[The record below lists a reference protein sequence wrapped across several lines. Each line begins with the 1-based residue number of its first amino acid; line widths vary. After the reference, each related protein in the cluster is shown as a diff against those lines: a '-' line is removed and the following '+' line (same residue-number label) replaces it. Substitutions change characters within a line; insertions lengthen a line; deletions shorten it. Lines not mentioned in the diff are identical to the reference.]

1 MAEKKKKSLSAFEK
15 AFAAARKKAG
25 GPDGIFTFK
34 VGGKDKKFTTAY
46 DGEKISKKAKEEY
59 EEMIKGIT
67 PIQKIETS
75 EGGVGS
81 KFCSNDTCEI

>member
-46 DGEKISKKAKEEY
+46 DGEKTSKKGVE
-59 EEMIKGIT
+59 
-67 PIQKIETS
+67 QTS
-75 EGGVGS
+75 ESDSFPIKPHV
-81 KFCSNDTCEI
+81 KFNANI